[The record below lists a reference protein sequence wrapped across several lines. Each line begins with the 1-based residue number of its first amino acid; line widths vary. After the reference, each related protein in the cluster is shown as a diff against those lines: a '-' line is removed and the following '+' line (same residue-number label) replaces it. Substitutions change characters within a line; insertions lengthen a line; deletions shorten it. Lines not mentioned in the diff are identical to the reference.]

1 VADAEAWIAASPVE
15 RLQERSAAEGLPDE
29 ERKHWQQAL
38 AHEEAGAERLRG
50 ALNRAALAV
59 AAGERLAE
67 ALQRIDA
74 LRTAAPPEPAEDT
87 ERALSAIDQD
97 IVALDTR
104 RTQIALGRD
113 QRRETLARL
122 EEQFRGQAETIE
134 ALRREREAAAGS
146 SAASGGTDDPA
157 LGEAREAEAAAA

>member
-1 VADAEAWIAASPVE
+1 
-15 RLQERSAAEGLPDE
+15 
-29 ERKHWQQAL
+29 
-38 AHEEAGAERLRG
+38 
-50 ALNRAALAV
+50 
-59 AAGERLAE
+59 
-67 ALQRIDA
+67 
-74 LRTAAPPEPAEDT
+74 APPEPAEDT

-157 LGEAREAEAAAA
+157 LREAREAEAAAAERRRDAELIQAQLDAVAMPVRIDLLKLEAQVDELELAWI